1 MEDPLKPFASAL
13 TYFKINVILLS
24 IMAAIYLAMD
34 QGCL

>member
-1 MEDPLKPFASAL
+1 MKDIFKPFASAL

-24 IMAAIYLAMD
+24 IMTAIYLAMD